1 MRGIYESRFVKPDR
15 HGAFLGALQDYLLY
29 AVVVSLG
36 YPLTLQPGEF
46 ALILA
51 IVVHESKRFGAPDP
65 RFSHA

>member
-1 MRGIYESRFVKPDR
+1 MRNRQ
-15 HGAFLGALQDYLLY
+15 GAFLGALQDYLLY
-29 AVVVSLG
+29 AVAVSFG

-51 IVVHESKRFGAPDP
+51 IVVHERARLGAADP